1 MAIVVCLGAC
11 VGAAFEA
18 WRPATPPGLDK
29 PAESPASAP
38 AQSSTIVDLP
48 PIVTN
53 LGAPQDT
60 WVRLEGSIIFD
71 PKTLPHPEAVA
82 GQIGD
87 DVLAYL
93 RTVSLHQLEGP
104 IGLENIR
111 QDLNERA
118 AIRSGGKVRGV
129 RHPNIGGAMKRAI
142 CVGVALLAASCP
154 AAAQTVDL
162 NALIPAGGATA
173 SGRIIELVA
182 ILTVLSVAPGL
193 LIMVTS
199 FTRFIVAL
207 SFLRSGLGLQS
218 APANLVLISLSLFMT
233 FFVMAPTF
241 DRAWQNG
248 LKPLMDNQ
256 ISQQDALAAVVE
268 PFREFMLGQV
278 REKDMALFEGLSKGR
293 FEVTDRSK
301 ADLRLLIPA
310 FMISELR
317 RGFEIGFLIVLPFLV
332 IDMIVAT
339 LTMSMGMMMLPPS
352 VISLPIKILF
362 FVLIDG
368 WNLLIGSLV
377 RSAS

>member
-1 MAIVVCLGAC
+1 M
-11 VGAAFEA
+11 
-18 WRPATPPGLDK
+18 R
-29 PAESPASAP
+29 
-38 AQSSTIVDLP
+38 
-48 PIVTN
+48 
-53 LGAPQDT
+53 
-60 WVRLEGSIIFD
+60 
-71 PKTLPHPEAVA
+71 
-82 GQIGD
+82 
-87 DVLAYL
+87 
-93 RTVSLHQLEGP
+93 
-104 IGLENIR
+104 
-111 QDLNERA
+111 
-118 AIRSGGKVRGV
+118 
-129 RHPNIGGAMKRAI
+129 RAI
-142 CVGVALLAASCP
+142 GIGAALLAASYP
-154 AAAQTVDL
+154 AAAQSVDL
-162 NALIPAGGATA
+162 NSLVPAGGATA

-218 APANLVLISLSLFMT
+218 APANLVLISLALFMT

-241 DRAWQNG
+241 DQAWQKG

-256 ISQQDALAAVVE
+256 ISQQDALAAVSE
-268 PFREFMLGQV
+268 PFREFMLSQV

-352 VISLPIKILF
+352 VISLPVKIMF